1 MAVESTCGGAIP
13 CRRIFSMASDLT
25 TTGPNVRTL
34 LEDGNARASAVLTGG
49 SILWK
54 VLAYAEHIDFFLSFK
69 EFSMIFDFFE
79 SAGLV
84 DARGCWDSLVH
95 GNAREGKR
103 ICSAASKLG
112 FSLIMRLNGLRLW
125 LANNREILRTSSHG
139 HCRLGRKRHS
149 MQCRRGHHAALV
161 FQRRPQDCS
170 GMRDRKS
177 NYRQDG
183 R

>member
-69 EFSMIFDFFE
+69 GEKFSMIFDFFE
-79 SAGLV
+79 SAGWWMLAAV
-84 DARGCWDSLVH
+84 GILWFMATRGKGKEFAPQPLNWAFLLSCALMAFAFGSLITVKSSGQVPTVIVGWG
-95 GNAREGKR
+95 GNATQMPSWTPRGS
-103 ICSAASKLG
+103 CLSKTPT
-112 FSLIMRLNGLRLW
+112 RLFWYAG
-125 LANNREILRTSSHG
+125 
-139 HCRLGRKRHS
+139 
-149 MQCRRGHHAALV
+149 
-161 FQRRPQDCS
+161 
-170 GMRDRKS
+170 
-177 NYRQDG
+177 
-183 R
+183 